1 MPAPVFIMG
10 VVATVAGGLA
20 VLFPETLGET
30 LPESAEEAARWGTR
44 HHWSGLLV
52 VCCSIGSRSKRGLCT
67 FTCFNIREHY
77 GEELRGV
84 ANMGIA
90 GEELRLSR

>member
-10 VVATVAGGLA
+10 VVATLAGGLA
-20 VLFPETLGET
+20 ALFPETLGET
-30 LPESAEEAARWGTR
+30 LP
-44 HHWSGLLV
+44 V
-52 VCCSIGSRSKRGLCT
+52 MCCSIGSRSKRGLCT

-84 ANMGIA
+84 ANMGMA
-90 GEELRLSR
+90 GEETIT